1 MPRSTIT
8 KVTMT
13 RCRCQSRINSLKYF
27 RLAAINIIYVFFPFT
42 IFAWMYDFSGAA
54 QFSGTGIFE
63 VSVSA
68 ASEAVS
74 YETIRKGQISG
85 IHEATQIV
93 IRSAAAWQDLWRK
106 HTAFQAEQRP
116 SPAVDFGR
124 DIVIGVFLG
133 SRPTGGYAAEIV
145 NIEKDNGMTTVNFK
159 ETTPP
164 RGSMVTQSLTQ
175 PFHLVRVSADTI
187 QAVRFR
193 RLP

>member
-1 MPRSTIT
+1 
-8 KVTMT
+8 
-13 RCRCQSRINSLKYF
+13 
-27 RLAAINIIYVFFPFT
+27 
-42 IFAWMYDFSGAA
+42 MYDFSGAS
-54 QFSGTGIFE
+54 QRSWIGIFR

-68 ASEAVS
+68 ASEAVTFK
-74 YETIRKGQISG
+74 TILKGEISG
-85 IHEATQIV
+85 IHEAMQIV
-93 IRSAAAWQDLWRK
+93 LRSAADWQDFWGK
-106 HTAFQAEQRP
+106 HMAFQAEQRP

-124 DIVIGVFLG
+124 DIVIGVFVG
-133 SRPTGGYAAEIV
+133 NRPTGGYAAEIV

-175 PFHLVRVSADTI
+175 PFHLVRVSKDGI